1 MIIFKRIL
9 LCISLLFAT
18 VFLSVG
24 YAALSNEL
32 QVSGNISGVAATKYD
47 VYISSVFHK
56 SGDNVTEKQHTST
69 ILFTTVSGNGSTT
82 FDVTVKNISEKDYVY
97 MGVID
102 GKFIGTA
109 GVYTGND
116 ITYSVSGI
124 TELQQ
129 INKLD
134 GILTFSVTITSKNN
148 ATTDNYVLKFNFVE
162 KTGSEILPGGD
173 EEDDTPVELAIPVVT
188 INETGLASWIA
199 VEHASGYNYRING
212 STSVNTSGLFVQLS
226 PGDSIEVKALGDDT
240 KYITS
245 EYCLPVTYNV
255 IVEPEPEK
263 IKLSTPIVTIDN
275 ETGVASWNNVD
286 NAISYVYVINDG
298 EPTSTKLTSVKLIYN
313 QMYIY

>member
-56 SGDNVTEKQHTST
+56 SGDNVAEKQHTST

-134 GILTFSVTITSKNN
+134 GILTFSVTITS
-148 ATTDNYVLKFNFVE
+148 
-162 KTGSEILPGGD
+162 TGRSNLP
-173 EEDDTPVELAIPVVT
+173 
-188 INETGLASWIA
+188 
-199 VEHASGYNYRING
+199 
-212 STSVNTSGLFVQLS
+212 
-226 PGDSIEVKALGDDT
+226 
-240 KYITS
+240 
-245 EYCLPVTYNV
+245 
-255 IVEPEPEK
+255 
-263 IKLSTPIVTIDN
+263 
-275 ETGVASWNNVD
+275 
-286 NAISYVYVINDG
+286 
-298 EPTSTKLTSVKLIYN
+298 
-313 QMYIY
+313 